1 MVTNEVRSGDDE
13 AVIADKLRL
22 IDAVQRLGVGYHF
35 EAEIEAILEKVH
47 DMGEVL
53 FANIDDKDTNLY
65 HAALRFR
72 LLRQQGFPTSPDE
85 FKKLKNSDGRF
96 KEWLSRDVQGLLSLY
111 EAAHMAFNGED
122 ILDEA
127 LSFATKSLK
136 SIGLPTQ
143 EKISPSF
150 QKQIDFAL
158 RLPAWKCPSR
168 SLARH
173 SIDNFYSEDSALNQN
188 LLTFAK
194 LDFNMVQSFHQQELR
209 ELSNWWRSID
219 VTTNFPYARDRLVE
233 SYYVF
238 NCAYFEPKYGQGRI
252 MGTKIFLVVTI
263 LDDTIDNFATFE
275 ELRAL
280 VEAIDERDV
289 RALHELPDR
298 VKNVYRVIRDL
309 YTEIESEIGKTGPT
323 FGVEYAK
330 GELKK
335 LAQFWLDEARCY
347 SKGQFPTLEK
357 YFIDACVTGGIPKL
371 CASAF
376 VGMGAETATREAFE
390 WIANRS
396 KMVKAASFI
405 GRLQNDICSH
415 KFEQKRNHWPSAIEC
430 YIKEYGVS
438 EVEAVEFLWKVISK
452 LWKDI
457 AEEYCQKPIQLPY
470 TLTNRLL
477 NLTRCANIV
486 YEKDDYITHSHLL
499 KDHLSS
505 LFIHPVPL

>member
-1 MVTNEVRSGDDE
+1 
-13 AVIADKLRL
+13 
-22 IDAVQRLGVGYHF
+22 
-35 EAEIEAILEKVH
+35 
-47 DMGEVL
+47 MGEVL

-209 ELSNWWRSID
+209 ELS
-219 VTTNFPYARDRLVE
+219 
-233 SYYVF
+233 
-238 NCAYFEPKYGQGRI
+238 K
-252 MGTKIFLVVTI
+252 
-263 LDDTIDNFATFE
+263 
-275 ELRAL
+275 
-280 VEAIDERDV
+280 
-289 RALHELPDR
+289 
-298 VKNVYRVIRDL
+298 
-309 YTEIESEIGKTGPT
+309 
-323 FGVEYAK
+323 
-330 GELKK
+330 
-335 LAQFWLDEARCY
+335 
-347 SKGQFPTLEK
+347 
-357 YFIDACVTGGIPKL
+357 
-371 CASAF
+371 
-376 VGMGAETATREAFE
+376 
-390 WIANRS
+390 
-396 KMVKAASFI
+396 
-405 GRLQNDICSH
+405 
-415 KFEQKRNHWPSAIEC
+415 
-430 YIKEYGVS
+430 
-438 EVEAVEFLWKVISK
+438 
-452 LWKDI
+452 
-457 AEEYCQKPIQLPY
+457 
-470 TLTNRLL
+470 
-477 NLTRCANIV
+477 
-486 YEKDDYITHSHLL
+486 
-499 KDHLSS
+499 
-505 LFIHPVPL
+505 